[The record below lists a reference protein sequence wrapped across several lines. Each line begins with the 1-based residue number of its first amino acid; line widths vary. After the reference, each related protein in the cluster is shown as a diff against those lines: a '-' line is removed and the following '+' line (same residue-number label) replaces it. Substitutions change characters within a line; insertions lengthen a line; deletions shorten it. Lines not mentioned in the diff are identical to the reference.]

1 MSNRNQAYKLALG
14 SAQFGMPYGIANT
27 RGKISQI
34 EVIKILDLAR
44 KNNID
49 TIDTA
54 KNYGDSESS
63 IGKYVKRY
71 PDFNWKI
78 ITKIASN
85 NDSIIKQITD
95 SVEKLNVLPNVVM
108 AHNAKLYINKK
119 FQIELKEIL
128 RKFNLKIGV
137 SVYDE
142 TDINQVLNSDL
153 KPDVIQVPMNILDTA
168 LYQKKII
175 SKLYQQNIEIHVRSV
190 FLQGLFY
197 LDDSVLKKQ
206 FSDVVPYIKKLR
218 LIAKNANLTIS
229 ELSLLWVASL
239 DQISKIVI
247 GVDSLYQLKS
257 HFSTLNKNIN
267 NIFFEEALNINYNN
281 SNITNPSLWK
291 KVLAIIQ
298 ARMGSTRLPGKV
310 LKKINNISLIEI
322 LLKRLEKSRL
332 INKTIIATSTNK
344 ENDELVSAVRRLGI
358 EVFRGSEN
366 DVLRRYYDAAKLYNF
381 NTIVRITGDCPI
393 IDPNIVDDVISL
405 YQKSNVDYASNTE
418 PPTFPDGL
426 DVEVFSLNAL
436 KGHTKTLINQLIGN
450 MSLNTLEQVMIF

>member
-27 RGKISQI
+27 KGKISQI
-34 EVIKILDLAR
+34 EIIKILDLAR

-63 IGKYVKRY
+63 IGKYLKRY

-85 NDSIIKQITD
+85 NDSVFNQITD

-108 AHNAKLYINKK
+108 AHNAKLYIDKK
-119 FQIELKEIL
+119 FQIELEEIL
-128 RKFNLKIGV
+128 RKFSLKIGV

-142 TDINQVLNSDL
+142 TDINLVLNSDL
-153 KPDVIQVPMNILDTA
+153 KPDVIQVPMNILDSE

-218 LIAKNANLTIS
+218 LIAKNANLTLS

-247 GVDSLYQLKS
+247 GVDSLFQLKS
-257 HFSTLNKNIN
+257 HFSTLNKNVN

-281 SNITNPSLWK
+281 STITNPSLWK
-291 KVLAIIQ
+291 K
-298 ARMGSTRLPGKV
+298 K
-310 LKKINNISLIEI
+310 
-322 LLKRLEKSRL
+322 
-332 INKTIIATSTNK
+332 
-344 ENDELVSAVRRLGI
+344 
-358 EVFRGSEN
+358 F
-366 DVLRRYYDAAKLYNF
+366 
-381 NTIVRITGDCPI
+381 
-393 IDPNIVDDVISL
+393 
-405 YQKSNVDYASNTE
+405 
-418 PPTFPDGL
+418 
-426 DVEVFSLNAL
+426 
-436 KGHTKTLINQLIGN
+436 
-450 MSLNTLEQVMIF
+450 